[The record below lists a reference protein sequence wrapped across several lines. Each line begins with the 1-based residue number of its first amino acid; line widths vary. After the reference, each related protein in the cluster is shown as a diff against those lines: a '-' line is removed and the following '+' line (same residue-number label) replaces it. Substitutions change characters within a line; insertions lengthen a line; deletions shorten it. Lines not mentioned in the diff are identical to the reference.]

1 MSQDLVI
8 CPYSLMKGSF
18 SRSVLFSAMT
28 SALLALAPGGWAQDV
43 DGDSVAA
50 SQRARRTLA
59 LRDAM
64 QQVQEARDA
73 YVQKRYT
80 DAVEHYRN
88 ALAVIPVA
96 PETEKQVRFIKDSL
110 ADALIA
116 RAMDYRAVGRYDEAI
131 AFLKEAVELSPD
143 NKRAKQ
149 ELVKTMD
156 PVRHN
161 PALTPEHVANV
172 EEVKRRLTLAYGYL
186 DLGKYDEA
194 EAAFNEVL
202 KLDPYNNAARRG
214 QEAVSRRRMQYSR
227 HAYNEVRARRLA
239 EVDALWQEEVPSES
253 AAGLAAEGESAEGA
267 VVSDQPEVEARIAE
281 ALREMRLAQIS
292 FEDATIMD
300 VVEALQGQIRRA
312 EADGLPAGRHINVS
326 PNFGVKGSAG
336 YEQIMSRRVNL
347 TLADVSV
354 TDVLD
359 VLARQ
364 LGISYYIT
372 PIGVEL
378 SYSGR
383 DFGPM
388 TERVFTVAPHFFDRE
403 SEEGGDDEDD
413 DDFGGGNSRM
423 VVKRVNPVT
432 ALKGM
437 GISFPEGSRARY
449 DAANRRLHVYNTIY
463 NLDEI
468 AELISTPMTNVQRAV
483 VLNVMAIEVEE
494 TDLNELGFEWLLNF
508 NLNDAGSLF
517 GGGGSQQA
525 VSMATGLPVVD
536 TGISTVGDGLNTTN
550 NSMSAGLRS
559 NVRAVSSNNMDN
571 LIATGNANDFGRQKG
586 GMSKAP
592 GIFALRG
599 VWDSGDLTMIMRGLA
614 QKKGADILYNPRL
627 VFTPGMEE
635 QVTFTNVREMF
646 YPETYSEPQISTMNI
661 YFGGNDDVDDDNN
674 NGYATVATGSH
685 PDEFT
690 RFGMSED
697 SVGGIGTIVQ
707 VHSAE
712 ILPDDSVTIA
722 LTVTMNDFEG
732 FINWGSPIE
741 SYQWLPGGT
750 KGMRKITLSENQ
762 ILKPVFKRRLENTK
776 ITVAPGSVL
785 VMGGLHESRKVKFED
800 KIPVLGDLPLVG
812 RLFRSEGEEDVRKA
826 FLIFARVDLVDPTGK
841 DVKTGNR
848 PTATSATD

>member
-1 MSQDLVI
+1 
-8 CPYSLMKGSF
+8 MKGF
-18 SRSVLFSAMT
+18 PTRTVLFSAVA
-28 SALLALAPGGWAQDV
+28 SAVLAFSPQAPAQDA
-43 DGDSVAA
+43 DAQSFAA
-50 SQRARRTLA
+50 SQSARRTMA
-59 LRDAM
+59 MRDAM
-64 QQVQEARDA
+64 QQVQEARNA

-88 ALAVIPVA
+88 ALAVLPIA
-96 PETEKQVRFIKDSL
+96 PETERQLRFIKDSL
-110 ADALIA
+110 SDALIA
-116 RAMDYRAVGRYDEAI
+116 RAMDYRAVGRYDEAVS
-131 AFLKEAVELSPD
+131 FLKEAVELAPD
-143 NKRAKQ
+143 NKRAGQ

-172 EEVKRRLTLAYGYL
+172 EEVSRRLTLAYGYL

-194 EAAFNEVL
+194 TAAFNDVL
-202 KLDPYNNAARRG
+202 KLDPYNSAARRG
-214 QEAVSRRRMQYSR
+214 MEAVSRRRMEYNKSS
-227 HAYNEVRARRLA
+227 YNEVRARRLA
-239 EVDALWQEEVPSES
+239 EVDAQWEEKVPAELADGLYIFAADSGAES
-253 AAGLAAEGESAEGA
+253 GVEQTET
-267 VVSDQPEVEARIAE
+267 EARIAE

-292 FEDATIMD
+292 FEDASVMD

-312 EADGLPAGRHINVS
+312 EAEGMPAGRHINIS
-326 PNFGVKGSAG
+326 PNFGVKGSPG

-388 TERVFTVAPHFFDRE
+388 IERVFTVAPHFFDRE
-403 SEEGGDDEDD
+403 SEDGGDDEDD
-413 DDFGGGNSRM
+413 FGDDGGSSRM
-423 VVKRVNPVT
+423 VVKRVNPVA
-432 ALKGM
+432 ALKSM

-449 DAANRRLHVYNTIY
+449 DAANRRLHVYNTVY

-468 AELISTPMTNVQRAV
+468 GELVSTPLDKVQRAV
-483 VLNVMAIEVEE
+483 VLNIMAVEVEE

-508 NLNDAGSLF
+508 SLNDAGSLY
-517 GGGGSQQA
+517 GGGGTQQA
-525 VSMATGLPVVD
+525 VSMATGLPVMD
-536 TGISTVGDGLNTTN
+536 AGMSTIGSGTN
-550 NSMSAGLRS
+550 NSMTAGLRS
-559 NVRAVSSNNMDN
+559 DIRAVSSNNMDN
-571 LIATGNANDFGRQKG
+571 LIATGSAHSYGIAKAG
-586 GMSKAP
+586 ISKAP
-592 GIFALRG
+592 GIFSLRG
-599 VWDSGDLTMIMRGLA
+599 VWDAGDLTMIMRGLA
-614 QKKGADILYNPRL
+614 QRKGADVLYNPRL

-646 YPETYSEPQISTMNI
+646 YPETYSEPQISSMSIN
-661 YFGGNDDVDDDNN
+661 FGDNGNDDNDNN
-674 NGYATVATGSH
+674 NGYATVAAGSH

-690 RFGMSED
+690 RFGMTED
-697 SVGGIGTIVQ
+697 AVGGIGTIVQ

-722 LTVTMNDFEG
+722 LTVTINDFEG

-750 KGMRKITLSENQ
+750 KGLQKITLTDNL

-785 VMGGLHESRKVKFED
+785 VMGGLQEARKVRFED

-812 RLFRSEGEEDVRKA
+812 RLFRSEGEEESRKA
-826 FLIFARVDLVDPTGK
+826 FLLFARVDLVDPTGK
-841 DVKTGNR
+841 DTTTGQR
-848 PTATSATD
+848 PTADN

>member
-1 MSQDLVI
+1 
-8 CPYSLMKGSF
+8 MKGF
-18 SRSVLFSAMT
+18 PTRTVLFSAVA
-28 SALLALAPGGWAQDV
+28 SAVLAFSPQVTAQDA
-43 DGDSVAA
+43 DAQSFAA
-50 SQRARRTLA
+50 SQSARRTMA
-59 LRDAM
+59 MRDAM
-64 QQVQEARDA
+64 QQVQEARNA

-88 ALAVIPVA
+88 ALAVLPVA
-96 PETEKQVRFIKDSL
+96 PETERQLRFIKDSL
-110 ADALIA
+110 SDALIA
-116 RAMDYRAVGRYDEAI
+116 RAMDYRAVGRYDEAVS
-131 AFLKEAVELSPD
+131 FLKEAVELAPD
-143 NKRAKQ
+143 NKRAGQ

-172 EEVKRRLTLAYGYL
+172 EEVSRRLTLAYGYL

-194 EAAFNEVL
+194 TAAFNEVL
-202 KLDPYNNAARRG
+202 KLDPYNSAARRG
-214 QEAVSRRRMQYSR
+214 MEAVSRRRMEYNKSS
-227 HAYNEVRARRLA
+227 YNEVRARRLA
-239 EVDALWQEEVPSES
+239 EVDAQWEEKVPAELADRLYIS
-253 AAGLAAEGESAEGA
+253 AADSGGGVGVEQTET
-267 VVSDQPEVEARIAE
+267 EARIAE

-292 FEDATIMD
+292 FEDASVMD

-312 EADGLPAGRHINVS
+312 EAEGMSAGRHINIS
-326 PNFGVKGSAG
+326 PNFGVKGSPG

-388 TERVFTVAPHFFDRE
+388 IERVFTVAPHFFDRE

-413 DDFGGGNSRM
+413 FGEDGGSSRM
-423 VVKRVNPVT
+423 VVKRVNPVA
-432 ALKGM
+432 ALKSM

-449 DAANRRLHVYNTIY
+449 DAANRRLHVYNTVY

-468 AELISTPMTNVQRAV
+468 GELVSTPLDNVQRAV
-483 VLNVMAIEVEE
+483 VLNIMAVEVEE

-508 NLNDAGSLF
+508 SLNDAGSLY
-517 GGGGSQQA
+517 GGGGTQQA
-525 VSMATGLPVVD
+525 VSMATGLPVMD
-536 TGISTVGDGLNTTN
+536 AGMSTIGAASN
-550 NSMSAGLRS
+550 NSMTAGLRS
-559 NVRAVSSNNMDN
+559 DIRAVSSNNMDN
-571 LIATGNANDFGRQKG
+571 LIATGSAHSFGIAKSG
-586 GMSKAP
+586 NSKAP
-592 GIFALRG
+592 GIFSLRG
-599 VWDSGDLTMIMRGLA
+599 VWDAGDLTMIMRGLA
-614 QKKGADILYNPRL
+614 QRNGADVLYNPRL

-646 YPETYSEPQISTMNI
+646 YPETYSEPQISSMSIN
-661 YFGGNDDVDDDNN
+661 FGDNGNDDNDNN
-674 NGYATVATGSH
+674 NGYATVAVGSH

-690 RFGMSED
+690 RFGMTED
-697 SVGGIGTIVQ
+697 AVGGIGTIVQ

-750 KGMRKITLSENQ
+750 KGLQKITLSDNL

-785 VMGGLHESRKVKFED
+785 VMGGLQEARKVRFED

-812 RLFRSEGEEDVRKA
+812 RLFRSEGEEESRKA
-826 FLIFARVDLVDPTGK
+826 FLLFARVDIVDPTGK
-841 DVKTGNR
+841 ETTTGHR
-848 PTATSATD
+848 PTATD

>member
-1 MSQDLVI
+1 
-8 CPYSLMKGSF
+8 MKAF
-18 SRSVLFSAMT
+18 HTRTVLFSMIA
-28 SALLALAPGGWAQDV
+28 SAALAVSPQVCAQDA
-43 DGDSVAA
+43 DAQLHAA
-50 SQRARRTLA
+50 SQSARRSMA
-59 LRDAM
+59 MRDAM

-88 ALAVIPVA
+88 ALAVLPIA
-96 PETEKQVRFIKDSL
+96 PETEKQQRFIKDSL
-110 ADALIA
+110 SDALIA

-131 AFLKEAVELSPD
+131 SFLKEAIELAPD
-143 NKRAKQ
+143 NKRAQQ
-149 ELVKTMD
+149 ELVRTAD

-172 EEVKRRLTLAYGYL
+172 EEVSRRLTLAYGYL

-194 EAAFNEVL
+194 TDAFNEVL
-202 KLDPYNNAARRG
+202 KLDPYNSAARRG
-214 QEAVSRRRMQYSR
+214 MEAVSRRKMQYSKSA
-227 HAYNEVRARRLA
+227 HNETRARRLA
-239 EVDALWQEEVPSES
+239 EVDAQWEESVPQELAEDLSVS
-253 AAGLAAEGESAEGA
+253 AADS
-267 VVSDQPEVEARIAE
+267 EVDAGVEQTEAEARIAE
-281 ALREMRLAQIS
+281 ALREMKLTQIS
-292 FEDATIMD
+292 FEDASIMD
-300 VVEALQGQIRRA
+300 VVEALQGQIRRV
-312 EADGLPAGRHINVS
+312 ESNGMPAGRHININ
-326 PNFGVKGSAG
+326 PNFGVKGSPG

-364 LGISYYIT
+364 LGISYYVT

-388 TERVFTVAPHFFDRE
+388 SERVYTVAPHFFDRE
-403 SEEGGDDEDD
+403 SEEDEDEDD
-413 DDFGGGNSRM
+413 FDGQGGSGRM
-423 VVKRVNPVT
+423 VVKRVNPVA
-432 ALKGM
+432 ALKSM

-468 AELISTPMTNVQRAV
+468 GELISSPLDKVQRAV
-483 VLNVMAIEVEE
+483 VLNIMAVEVEE

-508 NLNDAGSLF
+508 SLNDAGTVY
-517 GGGGSQQA
+517 GGGGAQQA
-525 VSMATGLPVVD
+525 VSAATGLPVLD
-536 TGISTVGDGLNTTN
+536 AGITTVGSSSN
-550 NSMSAGLRS
+550 NSMTAGLRS
-559 NVRAVSSNNMDN
+559 DVRAISSNNLEN
-571 LIATGNANDFGRQKG
+571 LISTGSAHAYGVAKG
-586 GMSKAP
+586 GGSKAP
-592 GIFALRG
+592 GIFSLRG
-599 VWDSGDLTMIMRGLA
+599 VWDAGDLMIIMRGLA
-614 QKKGADILYNPRL
+614 QKNGADVLYNPRL

-646 YPETYSEPQISTMNI
+646 YPETYSEPQISSMNI
-661 YFGGNDDVDDDNN
+661 NFGKKESLSGDDDYN
-674 NGYATVATGSH
+674 NGYATVAAGSH

-690 RFGMSED
+690 RFGMTED
-697 SVGGIGTIVQ
+697 AVGGIGTIVQ

-712 ILPDDSVTIA
+712 VLPDDSVTIA

-741 SYQWLPGGT
+741 SYQWLPGES
-750 KGMRKITLSENQ
+750 KGLQKITLSENL

-785 VMGGLHESRKVKFED
+785 VMGGLQEARKVRFED
-800 KIPVLGDLPLVG
+800 KIPLLGDLPLVG
-812 RLFRSEGEEDVRKA
+812 RLFRTEGEEESRKA
-826 FLIFARVDLVDPTGK
+826 FLLFARVDLVDPTGK
-841 DVKTGNR
+841 NPHSGQR
-848 PTATSATD
+848 PTSTD

>member
-1 MSQDLVI
+1 
-8 CPYSLMKGSF
+8 MKGF
-18 SRSVLFSAMT
+18 PTRTVLFSAVA
-28 SALLALAPGGWAQDV
+28 SAVLAFSPQAPAQEADAQ
-43 DGDSVAA
+43 SFAA
-50 SQRARRTLA
+50 SQSARRTMA
-59 LRDAM
+59 MRDAM
-64 QQVQEARDA
+64 QQVQEARNA

-88 ALAVIPVA
+88 ALAVLPIA
-96 PETEKQVRFIKDSL
+96 PETERQLRFIKDSL
-110 ADALIA
+110 SDALIA
-116 RAMDYRAVGRYDEAI
+116 RAMDYRAVGRYDEAVS
-131 AFLKEAVELSPD
+131 FLREAVELAPD
-143 NKRAKQ
+143 NKRAGQ

-172 EEVKRRLTLAYGYL
+172 EEVSRRLTLAHGYL

-194 EAAFNEVL
+194 TAAFNDVL
-202 KLDPYNNAARRG
+202 KLDPYNSAARRG
-214 QEAVSRRRMQYSR
+214 MEAVSRRRMEYNKSS
-227 HAYNEVRARRLA
+227 YNEVRARRLA
-239 EVDALWQEEVPSES
+239 EVDAQWEEKVPAELADGLYIS
-253 AAGLAAEGESAEGA
+253 AADSGAESGVEQTET
-267 VVSDQPEVEARIAE
+267 EARIAE

-292 FEDATIMD
+292 FEDASVMD

-312 EADGLPAGRHINVS
+312 EAEGMPAGRHINIS
-326 PNFGVKGSAG
+326 PNFGVKGSPG

-388 TERVFTVAPHFFDRE
+388 IERVFTVAPHFFDRE
-403 SEEGGDDEDD
+403 SEDGGDDEDD
-413 DDFGGGNSRM
+413 FGDDGGGSRM
-423 VVKRVNPVT
+423 VVKRVNPVA
-432 ALKGM
+432 ALKSM

-449 DAANRRLHVYNTIY
+449 DAANRRLHVYNTAY

-468 AELISTPMTNVQRAV
+468 GELVSTPLDNVQRAV
-483 VLNVMAIEVEE
+483 VLNIMAVEVEE

-508 NLNDAGSLF
+508 SLNDAGSLY

-525 VSMATGLPVVD
+525 VSMATGLPVMD
-536 TGISTVGDGLNTTN
+536 AGMSTIGAGTN
-550 NSMSAGLRS
+550 NSMTAGLRS
-559 NVRAVSSNNMDN
+559 DIRVVSSNNMDN
-571 LIATGNANDFGRQKG
+571 LIATGSAHSYGIAKAG
-586 GMSKAP
+586 ISKAP
-592 GIFALRG
+592 GIFSLRG
-599 VWDSGDLTMIMRGLA
+599 VWDAGDLTMIMRGLA
-614 QKKGADILYNPRL
+614 QRKGADVLYNPRL

-646 YPETYSEPQISTMNI
+646 YPETYSEPQISSMSIN
-661 YFGGNDDVDDDNN
+661 FGDNGNDDDDNN
-674 NGYATVATGSH
+674 NGYATVAVGSH

-690 RFGMSED
+690 RFGMTED
-697 SVGGIGTIVQ
+697 AVGGIGTIVQ

-722 LTVTMNDFEG
+722 LTVTINDFEG

-750 KGMRKITLSENQ
+750 KGLQKITLTDNL

-785 VMGGLHESRKVKFED
+785 VMGGLQEARKVRFED

-812 RLFRSEGEEDVRKA
+812 RLFRSEGEEESRKA
-826 FLIFARVDLVDPTGK
+826 FLLFARVDLVDPTGK
-841 DVKTGNR
+841 DTTTGQR
-848 PTATSATD
+848 PTADN

>member
-1 MSQDLVI
+1 
-8 CPYSLMKGSF
+8 MKAF
-18 SRSVLFSAMT
+18 PTRTVLF
-28 SALLALAPGGWAQDV
+28 
-43 DGDSVAA
+43 SVAA
-50 SQRARRTLA
+50 SAALAFSQPVPAQDADAQAFAASQSARRTMA
-59 LRDAM
+59 MRDAM
-64 QQVQEARDA
+64 QQVQEARNA

-88 ALAVIPVA
+88 ALAVLPVA
-96 PETEKQVRFIKDSL
+96 PETERQQRFIKDSL
-110 ADALIA
+110 SDALIA
-116 RAMDYRAVGRYDEAI
+116 RAMDYRAVGRYDEAVS
-131 AFLKEAVELSPD
+131 FLREAVEIAPE

-149 ELVKTMD
+149 ELVQTLD

-172 EEVKRRLTLAYGYL
+172 EEVSRRLTLAYGYL

-194 EAAFNEVL
+194 TAAFNEVL
-202 KLDPYNNAARRG
+202 KLDPYNSAARRG
-214 QEAVSRRRMQYSR
+214 QEAVSRRRMEYNKSS
-227 HAYNEVRARRLA
+227 YNETRARRLS
-239 EVDALWQEEVPSES
+239 EVDAQWEEKVPTELADGLYIS
-253 AAGLAAEGESAEGA
+253 AADSEAGTGVEQTET
-267 VVSDQPEVEARIAE
+267 EARIAA

-292 FEDATIMD
+292 FEDASVMD

-312 EADGLPAGRHINVS
+312 EAEGMPAGRHINIS
-326 PNFGVKGSAG
+326 PNFGVKGSPG

-388 TERVFTVAPHFFDRE
+388 IERVFTVAPHFFDRE

-413 DDFGGGNSRM
+413 FGEDGGSSRM
-423 VVKRVNPVT
+423 VVKRVNPVA
-432 ALKGM
+432 ALKSM

-449 DAANRRLHVYNTIY
+449 DAANRRLHVYNTVY

-468 AELISTPMTNVQRAV
+468 GELVSTPLDKVQRAV
-483 VLNVMAIEVEE
+483 VLNIMAVEVEE

-508 NLNDAGSLF
+508 SLNDAGSLY
-517 GGGGSQQA
+517 GGGGTQQA
-525 VSMATGLPVVD
+525 VSMATGLPVMD
-536 TGISTVGDGLNTTN
+536 AGISTVGSTSN
-550 NSMSAGLRS
+550 NSMTAGLRS
-559 NVRAVSSNNMDN
+559 DIRAVSSNNMDN
-571 LIATGNANDFGRQKG
+571 LIATGSAHSYGIAKSG
-586 GMSKAP
+586 SSKAP
-592 GIFALRG
+592 GIFSLRG
-599 VWDSGDLTMIMRGLA
+599 VWDAGDLTMIMRGLA
-614 QKKGADILYNPRL
+614 QRKGADVLYNPRL

-646 YPETYSEPQISTMNI
+646 YPETYSEPQISSMNI
-661 YFGGNDDVDDDNN
+661 NFGDNDNGDNDNN
-674 NGYATVATGSH
+674 NGYATVAAGSH

-690 RFGMSED
+690 RFGMTED
-697 SVGGIGTIVQ
+697 AVGGIGTIVQ

-741 SYQWLPGGT
+741 SYQWIPGGT
-750 KGMRKITLSENQ
+750 SGLQKITLSENL

-785 VMGGLHESRKVKFED
+785 VMGGLQEARKVRFED

-812 RLFRSEGEEDVRKA
+812 RLFRSEGEEESRKA
-826 FLIFARVDLVDPTGK
+826 FLLFARVDLVDPTGK
-841 DVKTGNR
+841 DTNTGQR
-848 PTATSATD
+848 PSADN

>member
-1 MSQDLVI
+1 M
-8 CPYSLMKGSF
+8 
-18 SRSVLFSAMT
+18 AM
-28 SALLALAPGGWAQDV
+28 
-43 DGDSVAA
+43 
-50 SQRARRTLA
+50 
-59 LRDAM
+59 RDAM
-64 QQVQEARDA
+64 QQVQEARNA

-88 ALAVIPVA
+88 ALAVLPVA
-96 PETEKQVRFIKDSL
+96 PETERQLRFIKDSL
-110 ADALIA
+110 SDALIA
-116 RAMDYRAVGRYDEAI
+116 RAMDYRAVGRYDEAVS
-131 AFLKEAVELSPD
+131 FLKEAVELAPD

-149 ELVKTMD
+149 ELVQTLD

-172 EEVKRRLTLAYGYL
+172 EEVSRRLTLAYGYL

-194 EAAFNEVL
+194 IAAFNEVL
-202 KLDPYNNAARRG
+202 KLDPYNSAARRG
-214 QEAVSRRRMQYSR
+214 QEAASRRRMEYNKSS
-227 HAYNEVRARRLA
+227 YNELRARRLT
-239 EVDALWQEEVPSES
+239 EVDAQWEEKVPTELADGLYIS
-253 AAGLAAEGESAEGA
+253 AADSEAGTGVEQTET
-267 VVSDQPEVEARIAE
+267 EARIAE

-292 FEDATIMD
+292 FEDASVMD

-312 EADGLPAGRHINVS
+312 EAEGMPAGRHINIS
-326 PNFGVKGSAG
+326 PNFGVKGSPG

-388 TERVFTVAPHFFDRE
+388 IERVFTVAPHFFDRE

-413 DDFGGGNSRM
+413 FGEDGGSSRM
-423 VVKRVNPVT
+423 VVKRVNPVA
-432 ALKGM
+432 ALKSM

-449 DAANRRLHVYNTIY
+449 DAANRRLHVYNTVY

-468 AELISTPMTNVQRAV
+468 GELVSTPLDRVQRAV
-483 VLNVMAIEVEE
+483 VLNIMAVEVEE

-508 NLNDAGSLF
+508 SLNDAGSLY
-517 GGGGSQQA
+517 GGGGTQQA
-525 VSMATGLPVVD
+525 VSMATGLPVMNA
-536 TGISTVGDGLNTTN
+536 GISTVGSTSN
-550 NSMSAGLRS
+550 NSMTAGLRS
-559 NVRAVSSNNMDN
+559 DIRAVSSNNMDN
-571 LIATGNANDFGRQKG
+571 LIATGSAHSYGVAKSG
-586 GMSKAP
+586 ISKAP
-592 GIFALRG
+592 GIFSLRG
-599 VWDSGDLTMIMRGLA
+599 VWDAGDLTMIMRGLA
-614 QKKGADILYNPRL
+614 QRKGADVLYNPRL

-646 YPETYSEPQISTMNI
+646 YPETYSEPQISSMNI
-661 YFGGNDDVDDDNN
+661 NFGDNDNGDNDNN
-674 NGYATVATGSH
+674 NGYATVAAGSH

-690 RFGMSED
+690 RFGMTED
-697 SVGGIGTIVQ
+697 AVGGIGTIVQ

-741 SYQWLPGGT
+741 SYQWLPGGA
-750 KGMRKITLSENQ
+750 KGLQKITLSENL

-785 VMGGLHESRKVKFED
+785 VMGGLQEARKVRFED

-812 RLFRSEGEEDVRKA
+812 RLFRSEGEEESRKA
-826 FLIFARVDLVDPTGK
+826 FLLFARVDLVDPTGK
-841 DVKTGNR
+841 DTNTGQR
-848 PTATSATD
+848 PSADN

>member
-1 MSQDLVI
+1 
-8 CPYSLMKGSF
+8 MKGF
-18 SRSVLFSAMT
+18 PTRTVLFSAVA
-28 SALLALAPGGWAQDV
+28 SAVLAFSPQAPAQDA
-43 DGDSVAA
+43 DAQSFAA
-50 SQRARRTLA
+50 SQSARRTMA
-59 LRDAM
+59 MRDAM
-64 QQVQEARDA
+64 QQVQEARNA

-88 ALAVIPVA
+88 ALAVLPIA
-96 PETEKQVRFIKDSL
+96 PETERQLRFIKDSL
-110 ADALIA
+110 SDALIA
-116 RAMDYRAVGRYDEAI
+116 RAMDYRAVGRYDEAVS
-131 AFLKEAVELSPD
+131 FLKEAVELAPD
-143 NKRAKQ
+143 NKRAGQ

-172 EEVKRRLTLAYGYL
+172 EEVSRRLTLAYGYL

-194 EAAFNEVL
+194 TAAFNDVL
-202 KLDPYNNAARRG
+202 KLDPYNSAARRG
-214 QEAVSRRRMQYSR
+214 MEAVSRRRMEYNKSS
-227 HAYNEVRARRLA
+227 YNEVRARRLA
-239 EVDALWQEEVPSES
+239 EVDAQWEEKVPAELADGLYIS
-253 AAGLAAEGESAEGA
+253 AADSGAESGVEQTET
-267 VVSDQPEVEARIAE
+267 EARIAE

-292 FEDATIMD
+292 FEDASVMD

-312 EADGLPAGRHINVS
+312 EAEGMPAGRHINIS
-326 PNFGVKGSAG
+326 PNFGVKGSPG

-388 TERVFTVAPHFFDRE
+388 IERVFTVAPHFFDRE
-403 SEEGGDDEDD
+403 SEDGGDDEDD
-413 DDFGGGNSRM
+413 FGDDGGSSRM
-423 VVKRVNPVT
+423 VVKRVNPVA
-432 ALKGM
+432 ALKSM

-449 DAANRRLHVYNTIY
+449 DAANRRLHVYNTVY

-468 AELISTPMTNVQRAV
+468 GELVSTPLDKVQRAV
-483 VLNVMAIEVEE
+483 VLNIMAVEVEE

-508 NLNDAGSLF
+508 SLNDAGSLY
-517 GGGGSQQA
+517 GGGGAQQA
-525 VSMATGLPVVD
+525 VSMATGLPVMD
-536 TGISTVGDGLNTTN
+536 AGMSTIGSGTN
-550 NSMSAGLRS
+550 NSMTAGLRS
-559 NVRAVSSNNMDN
+559 DIRAVSSNNMDN
-571 LIATGNANDFGRQKG
+571 LIATGSAHSYGIAKAG
-586 GMSKAP
+586 ISKAP
-592 GIFALRG
+592 GIFSLRG
-599 VWDSGDLTMIMRGLA
+599 VWDAGDLTMIMRGLA
-614 QKKGADILYNPRL
+614 QRKGADVLYNPRL

-646 YPETYSEPQISTMNI
+646 YPETYSEPQISSMSIN
-661 YFGGNDDVDDDNN
+661 FGDNGNDDNDNN
-674 NGYATVATGSH
+674 NGYATVAAGSH

-690 RFGMSED
+690 RFGMTED
-697 SVGGIGTIVQ
+697 AVGGIGTIVQ

-722 LTVTMNDFEG
+722 LTVTINDFEG

-750 KGMRKITLSENQ
+750 KGLQKITLTDNL

-785 VMGGLHESRKVKFED
+785 VMGGLQEARKVRFED

-812 RLFRSEGEEDVRKA
+812 RLFRSEGEEESRKA
-826 FLIFARVDLVDPTGK
+826 FLLFARVDLVDPTGK
-841 DVKTGNR
+841 DTTTGQR
-848 PTATSATD
+848 PTADN